1 MIKLFFCCL
10 STMIHQI
17 ILIIFYIAD
26 IVVAEQD
33 SSGSHDESSSS
44 NDSDSSSST
53 STKPTLY
60 PVILCL
66 SCAFFWLVFI
76 TGLFFEKSQHVQF
89 AERGVPVEGQIIN
102 ARGNGNERQ
111 IVVSYTPLNSKNKT
125 ITKKFECG
133 HLLRKGLLER
143 GNVIEVLLIPGQPHS
158 AILKDQLRYEISLD
172 MDNRIPEICNQISFG
187 VGLTLVFGC
196 LAAAVWQLMELN
208 SSQLVMLGW
217 IYFVLTCIFMWPA
230 VMLVH
235 WVRFFVNS
243 LIADVF
249 LDGCFQ
255 GNKELAMNYT
265 PMEEKRMSDVQNSV
279 DIHNYIV

>member
-1 MIKLFFCCL
+1 
-10 STMIHQI
+10 MIHR
-17 ILIIFYIAD
+17 LAPLSYF
-26 IVVAEQD
+26 IVYLVVVLAEQR
-33 SSGSHDESSSS
+33 SSGSHDGSSSS
-44 NDSDSSSST
+44 SDNDLNSSASS
-53 STKPTLY
+53 KPTLY

-89 AERGVPVEGQIIN
+89 AERGVPVEGRIIN
-102 ARGNGNERQ
+102 ARGNGDDRQ
-111 IVVSYTPLNSKNKT
+111 IVVAYTPLNSENKT
-125 ITKKFECG
+125 ITKKFDCG
-133 HLLRKGLLER
+133 HLLRKGLLEK

-196 LAAAVWQLMELN
+196 LAAAVWKLIQLH
-208 SSQLVMLGW
+208 SSHLAMLGW

-230 VMLVH
+230 AMLVH
-235 WVRFFVNS
+235 WLRFFLNS

-249 LDGCFQ
+249 LDARFQ
-255 GNKELAMNYT
+255 DQYAKESSAMSYT
-265 PMEEKRMSDVQNSV
+265 PMEEKRRGNIQNSV
-279 DIHNYIV
+279 NTSSNIL